1 MAYLEIL
8 TRNQLDLVA
17 TSFILGLIFG
27 ASCDI
32 IRITYILGGL
42 LSYERGKLVERKGIL
57 PFCCR
62 LLTDLCAAL
71 FLGAAASVYVYWAN
85 DGRFRWFMA
94 AFAAAGF
101 CLWRFCFSRP
111 LLFAAD
117 KLTGLLRKTVRIL
130 LIVPVLKTAA
140 LVRAAGRAM
149 LRLLR
154 RFAALTVG
162 KAAARI
168 CRRIRRKRGIRRTE
182 TARARLAEDVWFD
195 GEEGTRP

>member
-32 IRITYILGGL
+32 IRITYILCGL
-42 LSYERGKLVERKGIL
+42 MSYSMGKLVERKGIL

-62 LLTDLCAAL
+62 LMADLCFTL
-71 FLGAAASVYVYWAN
+71 LLGAAASVYVYWAN

-101 CLWRFCFSRP
+101 GLWRFCFSRP

-117 KLTGLLRKTVRIL
+117 KLIGLLRRTARIL

-140 LVRAAGRAM
+140 VIRAAVRTL

-154 RFAALTVG
+154 MCAALTVG
-162 KAAARI
+162 RAAARI
-168 CRRIRRKRGIRRTE
+168 RKRRGVRRTE
-182 TARARLAEDVWFD
+182 AARVRLAEDVWFD
-195 GEEGTRP
+195 GEEGTRL